1 MNSTILLLAERL
13 PGLCRGVLLAVGE
26 GLEPSYRHTWFL
38 PPSVTVL
45 FLLIVLGIISFL
57 YWQERG
63 HSGMASRIA
72 LIVLRMTLVG
82 LVVFMLYGWM
92 QQHHVTDLADVIVI
106 IDDSESMSLKDQL
119 DDSEVS
125 QVWRGQLDQLG
136 FTESDRLNMAKTIL
150 LQEDARLLSELEQKY
165 HVKVFR
171 MGRSLR
177 AVDAAEAALPEN
189 IRAIQAREDSSR
201 LGDNIRDVLDLQR
214 GRPTA
219 AIIVLTDGVTTAG
232 PSLGDVSKYSRR
244 KGIPLHIVGLG
255 NARALK
261 DVRVSDLFAD
271 RVTFVDDLLH
281 FDFKLSATGMDQQE
295 VMVRLERAGSH
306 RILTQQKVKIEG
318 EDYTQT
324 MRLSY
329 RPQEVGEFEFVVVAD
344 SATDSDLANN
354 RDSQEVRVTD
364 ETIRV
369 LLVQEYPSYEF
380 RAIRNLLSRGL
391 KRTGTVAEKA
401 IELTTILQEADLQ
414 YVELDTT
421 SESTFP
427 VNREELYAYDVIIFG
442 DVNRKLL
449 SESALQNLSDFVTE
463 RGGGLILIAGPRHLP
478 LAYRETPL
486 EKLFPADMDIVEMP
500 RPDQLLIQES
510 AVRISRLG
518 QVTPHVQLAET
529 ADGNASAWQRLP
541 GLRWLLALP
550 RIHSGVRVL
559 VERPAFQPEDT
570 VNLPVVSL
578 QFVGAGKVV
587 FHATDET
594 WRWLGAPDGEHL
606 FDRYWLQTIRY
617 LSRSKL
623 LGKSRQAE
631 LTSHREEYR
640 QGDSIEL
647 QVRFFDD
654 RLAPPQ
660 DDAVTVVID
669 REQGNRRKIVMRRE
683 TGERGM
689 FSGRIGQLTEGK
701 YRAWLAT
708 PTLDGEPPATVFRVL
723 RPDQEMTRKQM
734 DEADLRLAAKISRG
748 RFYLPEQV
756 DRLTN
761 DLPVGRQVRVQSQ
774 PAQPLWNSPW
784 WATLFLLLLTGE
796 WLLRKRAGML

>member
-1 MNSTILLLAERL
+1 MNSNIFLFSERL
-13 PGLCRGVLLAVGE
+13 PGLFRGVLLAVGE
-26 GLEPSYRHTWFL
+26 GLEPSYRHSWLL

-45 FLLIVLGIISFL
+45 FLLIVLGVISFL
-57 YWQERG
+57 YWRERG
-63 HSGMASRIA
+63 HSGMASRTA
-72 LIVLRMTLVG
+72 LVGLRMTLVG

-92 QQHHVTDLADVIVI
+92 QQRHVTDLADVIVI
-106 IDDSESMSLKDQL
+106 IDDSESMSLKDPL
-119 DDSEVS
+119 DDSGAS
-125 QVWRGQLDQLG
+125 QAWRKQLDQLG
-136 FTESDRLNMAKTIL
+136 FTESDRLSVAKTVL
-150 LQEDARLLSELEQKY
+150 LRDNARLLSELEEKY
-165 HVKVFR
+165 HLKVFR

-177 AVDAAEAALPEN
+177 GVDGAAGSLVES
-189 IRAIQAREDSSR
+189 IRAIQASEDGSR
-201 LGDNIRDVLDLQR
+201 LGDGIRDVLDLQR

-244 KGIPLHIVGLG
+244 KGIPLHVVGVG
-255 NARALK
+255 NARLLK
-261 DVRVSDLFAD
+261 DVRVSDLFAE
-271 RVTFVDDLLH
+271 RVAFVDDLIH

-295 VMVRLERAGSH
+295 VRVRLEQEGSP
-306 RILTQQKVKIEG
+306 RVLTQQKVKIEG
-318 EDYTQT
+318 QDFRQVV
-324 MRLSY
+324 RLSY
-329 RPQEVGEFEFVVVAD
+329 RPQEVGEFEFVVVAE
-344 SATDSDLANN
+344 SATDIDLANN
-354 RDSQEVRVTD
+354 RESQEVRVTD

-414 YVELDTT
+414 YVELDATA
-421 SESTFP
+421 ESTFP

-449 SESALQNLSDFVTE
+449 SASALQNLSDFVTE

-486 EKLFPADMDIVEMP
+486 VKLFPADMDTVEMP
-500 RPDQLLIQES
+500 RSDQLLTRES
-510 AVRISRLG
+510 PVRISRLG

-529 ADGNASAWQRLP
+529 VADNASTWQRLP

-550 RIHSGVRVL
+550 RIHNGVRVL
-559 VERPAFQPEDT
+559 VERPAYQAEGTAD
-570 VNLPVVSL
+570 LPVISQ
-578 QFVGAGKVV
+578 QFVGAGKVI

-594 WRWLGAPDGEHL
+594 WRWLGDPEGDHL

-631 LTSHREEYR
+631 LTSRREEYR

-669 REQGNRRKIVMRRE
+669 REQGNRRKMVMRRE

-689 FSGRIGQLTEGK
+689 FVGRIGQLTEGK

-748 RFYLPEQV
+748 GFYSPHQV
-756 DRLTN
+756 DQLIN
-761 DLPVGRQVRVQSQ
+761 DLPMGRQIRVQSQ
-774 PAQPLWNSPW
+774 PAEPLWNSSW
-784 WATLFLLLLTGE
+784 WAALFLLLLTGE